1 MAMIYFNLPSDHV
14 RHWMKPDTWIILL
27 NLRNNSLCLE
37 TMNFLIFYMWKP
49 GQYNCISFVLIYN
62 LNQVDGKDRKEGKM
76 VRRDKG
82 KREEGR
88 KYLLNA

>member
-1 MAMIYFNLPSDHV
+1 MCKNQGSITAYL
-14 RHWMKPDTWIILL
+14 WI
-27 NLRNNSLCLE
+27 
-37 TMNFLIFYMWKP
+37 
-49 GQYNCISFVLIYN
+49 LIYN

-82 KREEGR
+82 KGRRQGKREEGR